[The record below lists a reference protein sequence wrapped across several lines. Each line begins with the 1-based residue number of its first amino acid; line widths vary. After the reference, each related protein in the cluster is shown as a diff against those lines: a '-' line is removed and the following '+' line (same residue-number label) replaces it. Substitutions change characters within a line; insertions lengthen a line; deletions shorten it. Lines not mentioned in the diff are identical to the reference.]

1 MAKQS
6 RVGMLIALLLLF
18 MFGLVLSGLTAEET
32 VVSPEQA
39 GVADNRYIRSTQ
51 PQSIDVT
58 RRQPRRTARRSRPR
72 PDLTAGQ
79 MLMRVEPSTPSPTPT
94 RTVSPRHTGGV
105 EVVSGNETY
114 VVKSGDSLRRIAKRV
129 YGRQSEHLYK
139 RIYEANRSTLSDP
152 SRVRVGQTLVIP
164 PKNAVRE
171 MSIDDL
177 SRALRGS
184 KTYTVVR
191 GDTLTEIARKVYRS
205 ETRASVN
212 KIYQANRNALPTPN
226 SLAIGMTLRIPE

>member
-32 VVSPEQA
+32 VVSPDKA

-51 PQSIDVT
+51 PKSINVT
-58 RRQPRRTARRSRPR
+58 QRQRRRTVRRSQPR

-79 MLMRVEPSTPSPTPT
+79 MLRRVEPSTPSPTPI
-94 RTVSPRHTGGV
+94 RTVSPRRTEEL

-114 VVKSGDSLRRIAKRV
+114 VVKSGDSLRRIARRV

-164 PKNAVRE
+164 PKEAVRE

-177 SRALRGS
+177 SRALRGGR
-184 KTYTVVR
+184 TYTVVR

>member
-18 MFGLVLSGLTAEET
+18 MFGLVLSGLTAEDT
-32 VVSPEQA
+32 VVAPENP
-39 GVADNRYIRSTQ
+39 GVADSGYTRPTQ
-51 PQSIDVT
+51 SRSIDVT
-58 RRQPRRTARRSRPR
+58 QRQPRRTARRTRHT
-72 PDLTAGQ
+72 PDLTSGQ
-79 MLMRVEPSTPSPTPT
+79 MLTPVDRPTPAPT
-94 RTVSPRHTGGV
+94 RPVSPRRTDGV

-114 VVKSGDSLRRIAKRV
+114 VVKSGDNLRRIAKRV

-139 RIYEANRSTLSDP
+139 RIYEANRNTLSDP
-152 SRVRVGQTLVIP
+152 SKVRPGQTLVIP
-164 PKNAVRE
+164 PKEPVRE

-177 SRALRGS
+177 SRVLRGVR
-184 KTYTVVR
+184 TYKVVR

-205 ETRASVN
+205 ETRASVS
-212 KIYQANRNALPTPN
+212 KIYQANRTALRTPN

>member
-18 MFGLVLSGLTAEET
+18 MFGLVLSGLTDEET
-32 VVSPEQA
+32 VVSPEKA
-39 GVADNRYIRSTQ
+39 GVADSRYARPNQSR
-51 PQSIDVT
+51 SIDLT
-58 RRQPRRTARRSRPR
+58 RHT
-72 PDLTAGQ
+72 PDLTPGTI
-79 MLMRVEPSTPSPTPT
+79 LTPVDRGTPAPTPAPT
-94 RTVSPRHTGGV
+94 PAASSRRTEDL

-129 YGRQSEHLYK
+129 YGRENEHLYK
-139 RIYEANRSTLSDP
+139 RIYEANRNVLPNAST
-152 SRVRVGQTLVIP
+152 VGVGQTLVIP
-164 PKNAVRE
+164 PKSAVVRE
-171 MSIDDL
+171 VSIDDL
-177 SRALRGS
+177 SRVLRGAR
-184 KTYTVVR
+184 TYTVVR

>member
-18 MFGLVLSGLTAEET
+18 MFGLVLSGLTDEDTIVA
-32 VVSPEQA
+32 PENP
-39 GVADNRYIRSTQ
+39 GVADSRYARPTQ
-51 PQSIDVT
+51 SQSIDVT
-58 RRQPRRTARRSRPR
+58 QRQPRRTRRTRR
-72 PDLTAGQ
+72 TPDLTAGQ
-79 MLMRVEPSTPSPTPT
+79 MLTPVDPPAPVPT
-94 RTVSPRHTGGV
+94 RPVSPRRTEGV

-139 RIYEANRSTLSDP
+139 RIYEANRNILSDP
-152 SRVRVGQTLVIP
+152 SKVRQGQTLVIP
-164 PKNAVRE
+164 PKEPVRE

-177 SRALRGS
+177 SRALRRAR
-184 KTYTVVR
+184 TYTVVR

-205 ETRASVN
+205 ETRESVN
-212 KIYQANRNALPTPN
+212 KIYQANRNALRTPN